1 MSGGMLILINPNV
14 RKSITFLNS
23 ASEYQWL
30 TYVLTNIFV
39 NFKYDIYLCI
49 AYAPPASSKYSIY
62 ILESIEND
70 ILEYSKKGETVL
82 CGDLN
87 ARTNSENDFYF

>member
-1 MSGGMLILINPNV
+1 MINLC
-14 RKSITFLNS
+14 LNKH
-23 ASEYQWL
+23 
-30 TYVLTNIFV
+30 FF
-39 NFKYDIYLCI
+39 NFKDDIYLCI
-49 AYAPPASSKYSIY
+49 AYVPPASSKYSID

-70 ILEYSKKGETVL
+70 ILEYSKKGDTVL